1 MQTPHTN
8 FSPEEAAAFKKVVAA
23 IAGLEPDQVLKIF
36 EHVQGQ
42 LADEGDD
49 MPMFARGIAGPLGK
63 LDFPLKTKVD
73 EQTHT
78 LFLQQCNM
86 RRTDTSS
93 VLRDAVYAMT
103 YGKTHTQMVIEKA
116 SHDDQCAQ
124 AMTRLIGPMWGPE
137 SKGGGR

>member
-63 LDFPLKTKVD
+63 LDFPAKTKID
-73 EQTHT
+73 SHT
-78 LFLQQCNM
+78 GELFLQYCAL
-86 RRTDTSS
+86 RRTDTSAE
-93 VLRDAVYAMT
+93 LRDCIYALVH
-103 YGKTHTQMVIEKA
+103 GKTYRQMVLEKVN
-116 SHDDQCAQ
+116 HDAKRTET
-124 AMTRLIGPMWGPE
+124 MLKLIGHFGGPE